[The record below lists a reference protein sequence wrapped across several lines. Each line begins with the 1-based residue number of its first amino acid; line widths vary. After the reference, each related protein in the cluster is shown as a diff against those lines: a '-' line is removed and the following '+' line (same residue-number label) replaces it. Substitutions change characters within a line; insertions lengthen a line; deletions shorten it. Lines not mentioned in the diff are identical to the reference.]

1 MHTESHS
8 PARLAV
14 TFDDDRAVA
23 GAGLALVA
31 TLSDRLGTF
40 DLANE
45 VVDLGDVRFS
55 VASSDWRVMRDW
67 RSSSKRRQD
76 QAVLTV
82 LSYQEGVPH
91 SGFFREL
98 AWPLGIK
105 THQDVEI

>member
-45 VVDLGDVRFS
+45 VVDLGDVRVS
-55 VASSDWRVMRDW
+55 VASSDWRVMREW
-67 RSSSKRRQD
+67 RSSSKRRQRLSISR
-76 QAVLTV
+76 ARRLISV
-82 LSYQEGVPH
+82 LSITP
-91 SGFFREL
+91 
-98 AWPLGIK
+98 AW
-105 THQDVEI
+105 